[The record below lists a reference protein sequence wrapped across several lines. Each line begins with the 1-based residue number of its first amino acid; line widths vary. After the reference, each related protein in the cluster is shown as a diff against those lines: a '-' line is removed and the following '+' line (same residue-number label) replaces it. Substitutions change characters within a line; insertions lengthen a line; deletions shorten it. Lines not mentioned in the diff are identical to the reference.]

1 MGSPVQRTSA
11 HPISHCSSSPS
22 HAGFHAAKTLSRL
35 TSNVAKPAE
44 KLGFAAWL
52 LASCVGIYEF
62 FSLHIW
68 DYVTLRMPFVLSA
81 GAPLPVYLLE
91 HACVMA
97 LFAFLGALLMRVVVR
112 SARPIIR

>member
-1 MGSPVQRTSA
+1 MVVLMTRQAKGAAQR
-11 HPISHCSSSPS
+11 
-22 HAGFHAAKTLSRL
+22 
-35 TSNVAKPAE
+35 
-44 KLGFAAWL
+44 
-52 LASCVGIYEF
+52 
-62 FSLHIW
+62 
-68 DYVTLRMPFVLSA
+68 TLRMPFVLSA